1 MKITT
6 AEEMRTIDR
15 LSTEKYHVPS
25 LGLMENA
32 GTAVA
37 QVVHLMYPNLARVAV
52 VCGKGN
58 NGGDGFVAARKLH
71 QQGRV
76 VEVLLCGSPEELKGD
91 AANMFARLPV
101 KPVILRT
108 PADIQAEMDRGLGH
122 AELIID
128 AVLGTG
134 VKPPV
139 TGMAEAAIRAI
150 NFMRAPVVAVDL
162 PSGAPS
168 DIFGGYYGLYSRA
181 NVMVTFTAPRPAHIF
196 GLLTSGPLFVA
207 QIGSPE
213 EAVQSALKLEVVTP
227 LDVARLLVPRP
238 LDAAKG
244 QFGRVLILGG
254 SIGKAGAA
262 GMAGL
267 ATLRSGAGLA
277 TVAIPTSVLS
287 TVAMVAPE
295 IMTEPLAETIEGTI
309 SLKALDN
316 QRLEKLLEYKTAVAI
331 GPGISINPETVQFVR
346 AAVQKIN
353 IPIVLDADGLNAFAG
368 ALDKLDGSKRPLI
381 LTPHSGEMSRL
392 MGIPREDIEKARID
406 AARKLASARKLI
418 VVLKGHPTVVALP
431 DGRCFANPTG
441 NPAMATAGSGD
452 ILTGLIL
459 GMLSQFPEKVVE
471 SVCAAV
477 YLHGLAGDVAR
488 DALGEQSVIATDL
501 VRYLPEAIRRAKA
514 WAEQKVLRVY

>member
-1 MKITT
+1 MKIVT
-6 AEEMRTIDR
+6 ADEMRTIDR
-15 LSTEKYHVPS
+15 LSTERYNVPS

-37 QVVHLMYPNLARVAV
+37 QVVHLMYPTLGRIAV
-52 VCGKGN
+52 VCGKGS

-101 KPVILRT
+101 KPIVLRT

-128 AVLGTG
+128 AVLGSG

-139 TGMAEAAIRAI
+139 TGLAEAAIRAI
-150 NFMRAPVVAVDL
+150 NFMRAPVVSVDL

-168 DIFGGYYGLYSRA
+168 DIFSGYYGLYCRA

-207 QIGSPE
+207 QIGTPE

-227 LDVARLLVPRP
+227 LDVSRLLVPRS
-238 LDAAKG
+238 LDASKNN
-244 QFGRVLILGG
+244 FGRVLVVGG
-254 SIGKAGAA
+254 AIGKAGAA

-267 ATLRSGAGLA
+267 ATLRAGAGLA
-277 TVAIPTSVLS
+277 TVATPTSVLP

-295 IMTEPLAETIEGTI
+295 IMTEPLPETVEGTI
-309 SLKALDN
+309 SMNAMAN
-316 QRLEKLLEYKTAVAI
+316 HRMEKLLDHKTAVAI
-331 GPGISINPETVQFVR
+331 GPGISTNAETVQFVR
-346 AAVQKIN
+346 ALVPTVKV
-353 IPIVLDADGLNAFAG
+353 PVVLDADGLNAFAG
-368 ALDKLDGSKRPLI
+368 AIDKLEGSKRPLV
-381 LTPHSGEMSRL
+381 LTPHAGEMSRL
-392 MGIPREDIEKARID
+392 MNIPREEVEKARID
-406 AARKLASARKLI
+406 AARKFSAARKVI
-418 VVLKGHPTVVALP
+418 VVLKGHPTLIAMP
-431 DGRCFANPTG
+431 DGTCFANPTG
-441 NPAMATAGSGD
+441 NPAMATAGAGD
-452 ILTGLIL
+452 ILTGMIL
-459 GMLSQFPEKVVE
+459 GIMAQFPSKIVE
-471 SVCAAV
+471 SVNAAV

-488 DALGEQSVIATDL
+488 DALGEQAVIATDL

-514 WAEQKVLRVY
+514 WAEQKVLRLY